1 MQSVYSAFFVYIC
14 TLKRSTHTPEGT
26 FSFINPNI
34 FPLIV
39 ENFCQLD
46 ACSKNM
52 SIKKLLKEGITYNSL
67 ITIFEECCSFLDFYE
82 TMKTYGIE
90 RKVAK
95 VMALHFS
102 GKGLHNQGAKSYS
115 KMSPMLIS
123 FDSKL
128 ETSKDQ
134 PSGNR
139 PLRGEDADSK
149 AEPKADSNR
158 SSICQHV
165 SSGQEQE
172 LSSAKKQLDC
182 KPKAEGKED
191 WEDEA
196 TKAGPRKSFTL
207 KCTTATPLSLEID
220 DFSSTQP
227 KKGGG
232 RNTNEKLRTPQS
244 YSETN
249 GSCTSD
255 GNYRRQEVRA
265 EESRGATRRSNL
277 RKWTRRKRRGQGK
290 TELGLKKDSVNSEK
304 ERPAKPTALSQES
317 LSGGNGNG
325 QLAGAISLSEHD
337 VNKDEAER
345 LACDEIDLPS
355 VCKPAKKEGT
365 SPSWSSICDKSD
377 RSASKSVEELAIVMI
392 GDISISV
399 PVVPWEQEYSNPRD
413 LAQSEMFSSEPDQTE
428 DKSVAKN
435 ETQMSSR
442 LESSL
447 PPKKIDQAQ
456 SEPLARG
463 LQSAHGDSGTPF
475 QEENEEFNDVKSINV
490 VENSKDD
497 ECAPEKVVEEED
509 SPEMAPSVE
518 NQVVS
523 ECQDVTKTN
532 DPIADTVEAMRSDN
546 SHTVADHTSEL
557 VDLRKPVEVEGGELI
572 GAGYDMSGLF
582 QHSMQQGLNPSS
594 GPANEATGNVN
605 ISWHKLQAPVQE
617 AALMAERFVVSEG
630 LPCHG
635 VDTDEVEN
643 TRLDLQ
649 AELSSES
656 SSTSGEPMDGFY
668 RQPPLGAERGFT
680 PDTVQPRPDQ
690 MAWEG
695 SVNEGMF
702 PTPSASSVPG
712 VSFNYPQGALQS
724 YGNPY
729 AVYHQPQQLMHP
741 LKPYHSS
748 FVYPLQIPHVISHP
762 VVQAQPQVVWSPYQQ
777 YRSQV
782 MFSNTLPQV
791 TGFPTAV
798 TPASPFRPQ
807 IYQVWNGAARFPCS
821 TVPFYGNQC
830 HQMQEESTYGML
842 DGGCAHQS
850 IGVPQVKT
858 SEEYQIPVI
867 MNLSGTAGSEVRQ
880 EPGLETRSVA
890 STPSPFEPITV
901 PLSSNIIYS
910 AHEPTSSFNR
920 ELTGTHVVDS
930 LVEDHHLIAEQ
941 KARGN
946 QTHRDADNCT
956 DSILEQAQPCEQGI
970 AHSEPH
976 ESEHVDIYSY
986 SSKEISIDS
995 FPREGEADL
1004 PKQHIILLS
1013 REENATS
1020 MEKRL
1025 SPDGSSMEGV
1035 SCDSSSYHN
1044 AKGPSKENNEE
1055 LVKRDSKRWQDG
1067 SSVQQVCA
1075 TGIPPTP
1082 QGVKEVSGQ
1091 NSKHIQDRL
1100 LVDNE
1105 QPKIVASNVP
1115 KIAESAASKILC
1127 DANDYAGQP
1136 SSVAVDKKKTVHRVL
1151 TSRNQRASKRVAA
1164 IEKCEATI
1172 ASDENVKSI
1181 VTSSQ
1186 STCGADDV
1194 ASLGVKKRFGNRR
1207 QEIFSQRP
1215 VRNRGF
1221 NHRAWRPYSRKQL

>member
-1 MQSVYSAFFVYIC
+1 MVSSFSLIQRFV
-14 TLKRSTHTPEGT
+14 
-26 FSFINPNI
+26 
-34 FPLIV
+34 PLIV
-39 ENFCQLD
+39 EHFCQLD

-52 SIKKLLKEGITYNSL
+52 SIKKLLKDGITYNSL

-102 GKGLHNQGAKSYS
+102 GKGLRNQGAKSYS

-123 FDSKL
+123 FDSTL
-128 ETSKDQ
+128 EVSKDQ

-139 PLRGEDADSK
+139 PLRREGADNK
-149 AEPKADSNR
+149 AEPKVDSNR
-158 SSICQHV
+158 SSKYQHV
-165 SSGQEQE
+165 NSGQEQE

-182 KPKAEGKED
+182 KPTAEGKED

-207 KCTTATPLSLEID
+207 KCITATPLSLEID
-220 DFSSTQP
+220 DFSSTQL
-227 KKGGG
+227 KKDGG
-232 RNTNEKLRTPQS
+232 RNTTEKLKTPQS

-249 GSCTSD
+249 GSCPSD
-255 GNYRRQEVRA
+255 GNNRRLEVRA
-265 EESRGATRRSNL
+265 EESRGATRRSNP
-277 RKWTRRKRRGQGK
+277 RKWTRRKRKGQGK
-290 TELGLKKDSVNSEK
+290 TELGLKRDSVNSEK

-317 LSGGNGNG
+317 LNGGNENG
-325 QLAGAISLSEHD
+325 QLAGAISLSERD

-355 VCKPAKKEGT
+355 GCKPSKKEGT
-365 SPSWSSICDKSD
+365 SPSLPSICDKSD

-392 GDISISV
+392 GDITISV
-399 PVVPWEQEYSNPRD
+399 PVVPWEQEYSNPCD
-413 LAQSEMFSSEPDQTE
+413 LAQSKMFSSEADQTE
-428 DKSVAKN
+428 DKSVAEN
-435 ETQMSSR
+435 ETEVSSR

-447 PPKKIDQAQ
+447 PPKKIDQAP
-456 SEPLARG
+456 SEPLARC

-475 QEENEEFNDVKSINV
+475 QEENEEFNDVKCINV
-490 VENSKDD
+490 VENGKDG
-497 ECAPEKVVEEED
+497 ECTPEKVVEEEH

-523 ECQDVTKTN
+523 ECQDVTRTN
-532 DPIADTVEAMRSDN
+532 DPIADAVEAMRSDN
-546 SHTVADHTSEL
+546 SQTVADHTSEFA
-557 VDLRKPVEVEGGELI
+557 DLRKPVEVEGGELI
-572 GAGYDMSGLF
+572 GVGYDTSGLF
-582 QHSMQQGLNPSS
+582 QHSMQQGLDPST
-594 GPANEATGNVN
+594 GQGNEATGNVN
-605 ISWHKLQAPVQE
+605 IPWHTLQAPVQE

-643 TRLDLQ
+643 TRLDIQ

-656 SSTSGEPMDGFY
+656 SSTSGETMDGFY

-680 PDTVQPRPDQ
+680 PDTVQPQPDQ

-702 PTPSASSVPG
+702 SAPSASSVPG

-729 AVYHQPQQLMHP
+729 AVYHQAQLMHP

-748 FVYPLQIPHVISHP
+748 FVYPPQIPHVISHP

-782 MFSNTLPQV
+782 MFSNTIPQV

-821 TVPFYGNQC
+821 TLPFYGNQC
-830 HQMQEESTYGML
+830 HQMPEESTHGML
-842 DGGCAHQS
+842 DGDCAHQS
-850 IGVPQVKT
+850 IGVPQVNT
-858 SEEYQIPVI
+858 SEQYQIPVI

-890 STPSPFEPITV
+890 STASPFKPITV

-920 ELTGTHVVDS
+920 ESSGTHVVDS
-930 LVEDHHLIAEQ
+930 LVEDHHLIAE
-941 KARGN
+941 KTARGN
-946 QTHRDADNCT
+946 ETQRDVDNCT
-956 DSILEQAQPCEQGI
+956 DLILEKAQPCEQGI

-976 ESEHVDIYSY
+976 ESKDVDVCSY

-995 FPREGEADL
+995 FPREREADG
-1004 PKQHIILLS
+1004 PKQQIIFLS
-1013 REENATS
+1013 REESATE

-1035 SCDSSSYHN
+1035 SGDSSSYHN
-1044 AKGPSKENNEE
+1044 NKGPSKENNIE
-1055 LVKRDSKRWQDG
+1055 LLKSENKRWQDD

-1082 QGVKEVSGQ
+1082 QGVKEVSRQ

-1105 QPKIVASNVP
+1105 QPKVVASNVP
-1115 KIAESAASKILC
+1115 KIAESAAPKILC
-1127 DANDYAGQP
+1127 DTNDYAGQA
-1136 SSVAVDKKKTVHRVL
+1136 SSVAVDKKKTVNRVL
-1151 TSRNQRASKRVAA
+1151 TSRGKRVSKRVAVV
-1164 IEKCEATI
+1164 EKCEVTI
-1172 ASDENVKSI
+1172 ASDENVKRI

-1207 QEIFSQRP
+1207 QEICSQRP
-1215 VRNRGF
+1215 VRNRAF